1 MSLKGIAKQTL
12 EISQTGQLPCA
23 DGSFIDFSIEQRYA
37 EAHTELFRPD
47 ELQALLNQDS
57 SANTSERTNLPNTP
71 TKIEV
76 TTEST
81 QQATYRLVV
90 DEKIDDVVLLNF
102 ASARNAG
109 GGFINGA
116 KAQEEDLCRCSGLYL
131 CQLTQ
136 PDYYEINRKQSS
148 LLYTDHIIY
157 SPKVPFFR
165 LNIRELLPNY
175 FLASVIT
182 APAPNAGQH
191 LRQQPNDWTSIK
203 QTLRQRTGY
212 VLAVA
217 KAQGH
222 KTLVLGAWG
231 CGVFRNNPNMVAEV
245 FADWLKQPQF
255 ASVFN
260 RVVFAIYD
268 KSQSQATYQAFA
280 NQFSA

>member
-12 EISQTGQLPCA
+12 EISQTGQLPCS
-23 DGSFIDFSIEQRYA
+23 DGSFIDFSIEQRDA

-47 ELQALLNQDS
+47 ELQTLLDQDS
-57 SANTSERTNLPNTP
+57 NASISESTNPPN
-71 TKIEV
+71 IEV

-90 DEKIDDVVLLNF
+90 DENIDDVVLLNF

-136 PDYYEINRKQSS
+136 PDYYETNRKQSS
-148 LLYTDHIIY
+148 LLYTDHLIY
-157 SPKVPFFR
+157 SPNVPFFR

-191 LRQQPNDWTSIK
+191 LRRQPNDWVRIE
-203 QTLRQRTGY
+203 QTLRQRAGY

-217 KAQGH
+217 KARGH
-222 KTLVLGAWG
+222 KTLILGAWG
-231 CGVFRNNPNMVAEV
+231 CGVFRNDPKMVAQV
-245 FADWLKQPQF
+245 FSDWLAQPQF
-255 ASVFN
+255 ANAFD

-268 KSQSQATYQAFA
+268 RSKEQKTYQAFA
-280 NQFSA
+280 SQFGY

>member
-12 EISQTGQLPCA
+12 EISQTGQLPCT
-23 DGSFIDFSIEQRYA
+23 DGSLIDFSDEQRYA
-37 EAHTELFRPD
+37 EQHTELFRPD
-47 ELQALLNQDS
+47 DLQALLKPDS
-57 SANTSERTNLPNTP
+57 STSTPNSTNTNLP
-71 TKIEV
+71 KIEV

-81 QQATYRLVV
+81 QQAAYRLAVE
-90 DEKIDDVVLLNF
+90 DKIDDVVLLNF

-136 PDYYEINRKQSS
+136 PDFYEINRKQSS

-191 LRQQPNDWTSIK
+191 LRRHPDDWTSIE
-203 QTLRQRTGY
+203 QTLQQRAGY

-217 KAQGH
+217 KEREH
-222 KTLVLGAWG
+222 KTLILGAWG
-231 CGVFRNNPNMVAEV
+231 CGVFRNDPKMVAEV
-245 FADWLKQPQF
+245 FADWLAQPQF
-255 ASVFN
+255 ANAFD
-260 RVVFAIYD
+260 RVVFAIYGRS
-268 KSQSQATYQAFA
+268 KNQTTYQAFA
-280 NQFSA
+280 SQFT

>member
-12 EISQTGQLPCA
+12 EISQTRKLPCT
-23 DGSFIDFSIEQRYA
+23 DGSLIDFSVEQQFA
-37 EAHTELFRPD
+37 ETHTELFRPD
-47 ELQALLNQDS
+47 ELQALLNQDNALS
-57 SANTSERTNLPNTP
+57 TTP
-71 TKIEV
+71 TTTKIEV

-109 GGFINGA
+109 GGFLNGA

-191 LRQQPNDWTSIK
+191 LRRYPNDWANIE
-203 QTLRQRTGY
+203 QTLRQRAGY

-217 KAQGH
+217 KARGH
-222 KTLVLGAWG
+222 KTLILGAWG
-231 CGVFRNNPNMVAEV
+231 CGVFRNDPKMVAEV
-245 FADWLKQPQF
+245 FADWLAQPQF

-268 KSQSQATYQAFA
+268 RGQSQATYQAFA
-280 NQFSA
+280 RQFDDC